1 MIDPIKN
8 SSRGI
13 TQKVKTHSALGGYK
27 APQLLH
33 IGKPCVYHYT
43 IDPDHRISN
52 FFRGRMNVID
62 LLPCYYKINF
72 SKLTESDTDS
82 SGLVPHVVYEKAMN
96 EFSSACESHKV
107 NSGKGI
113 RIYTLEDTQASDT
126 ITTELKENYFQTAVN
141 KLTQAGSPIREFMKS
156 VDSTSVDGLTDEA
169 IKSFTGD
176 LSGTSPIKQ
185 KVYSAAKDVII
196 KGHRVSLPSI
206 WKDSNYSPNITAN
219 LRLASPYG
227 HPAAIKTFVIE
238 PLVQLLIM
246 ASPQTT
252 DGVSYGQ
259 PFFMTITAHGLSYS
273 PIGVISNITL
283 RRGGNDTAFNI
294 YRQPLTID
302 VLLEFQYA
310 VGGFAHASSGVNGN
324 AETTALPTVGH
335 IMKSL
340 EPARGFGVGYSSI
353 SEARN
358 TKNVGGTNGKTS
370 TQSTSSLDSSL
381 SELDSSQFSK
391 NNIDDS
397 QDMASLLSTNQI
409 AEEINNQPISRKIGD
424 GFT

>member
-1 MIDPIKN
+1 MIDPIKD

-13 TQKVKTHSALGGYK
+13 VQKVKTHSALGGYK
-27 APQLLH
+27 APELLH

-52 FFRGRMNVID
+52 FFRGRMNIID

-72 SKLTESDTDS
+72 SKLTESDNDS
-82 SGLVPHVVYEKAMN
+82 SGLVPHVVYDKAMN
-96 EFSSACESHKV
+96 EFSGACSAHKV
-107 NSGKGI
+107 ESGKGI

-126 ITTELKENYFQTAVN
+126 ITTELKENYFQSAVN
-141 KLTQAGSPIREFMKS
+141 KLTNVGSPIREFMKS

-169 IKSFTGD
+169 IKSFKGD
-176 LSGTSPIKQ
+176 PSGTSPVQQ

-196 KGHRVSLPSI
+196 KGHRISLPSI
-206 WKDSNYSPNITAN
+206 WKDSSYSPNITAN

-227 HPAAIKTFVIE
+227 HPDAIKTFVID

-259 PFFMTITAHGLSYS
+259 PFFLTITAHGLSYS

-283 RRGGNDTAFNI
+283 RRGGNDTSFNI
-294 YRQPLTID
+294 YRQPLSID
-302 VLLEFQYA
+302 VSLEFQYS

-340 EPARGFGVGYSSI
+340 EPARGVGTGYSSI

-358 TKNVGGTNGKTS
+358 TKDSGQTTSKTNTKS
-370 TQSTSSLDSSL
+370 NSSLAGSDG
-381 SELDSSQFSK
+381 LDFSQFSK
-391 NNIDDS
+391 NNVDDT
-397 QDMASLLSTNQI
+397 QNMASLLSTNQI
-409 AEEINNQPISRKIGD
+409 AEKINDQSIFRKIGD